1 MCFSVFHTIFIYS
14 AKILYYSNYFERTIE
29 YMKVK
34 ASWAAFVPF
43 TVGAVLLHIYH
54 LFFLGGDEIT
64 QHLYGGYSLLINKS
78 TEPELIV
85 LLAAVMFVFLV
96 LFNLIDRKT
105 SSYCDIKRSGL
116 SGLFMIISGLLLGV
130 ESAVALVTVSPSSES
145 VTSDFAISI
154 LGVCVSLVFAIVG
167 MGLLI
172 GFNIAKK
179 MRICMVLPTIW
190 AAVEMIKS
198 FVAHREQA
206 PSLSFFDVFVWVFL
220 TVFLFQNSM
229 VLCGIEIK
237 NPVKSSFTYGFMFI
251 LFAIVYTISEIKGSM
266 DELGYFE
273 VTALV
278 PQFLIAALGLYA
290 FVSLANLSSKMI
302 TKQKA
307 DELYGSLSEEQKGE
321 KSEKKSSKKNDD
333 FDEDTDEPEAA
344 FGVGSTKYVTAEFE
358 KIRLEKATK
367 KAQERT
373 GKLPGMLNSD
383 DDDDE
388 DEEPLSTL
396 DKIDQLI
403 MELSDD
409 ANK

>member
-1 MCFSVFHTIFIYS
+1 
-14 AKILYYSNYFERTIE
+14 
-29 YMKVK
+29 MKVK

-54 LFFLGGDEIT
+54 LFFLGGDQIT
-64 QHLYGGYSLLINKS
+64 QQLYGGYSLLINKT

-85 LLAAVMFVFLV
+85 ILAALMFAFLM

-105 SSYCDIKRSGL
+105 SSYCDIKRDTLG
-116 SGLFMIISGLLLGV
+116 GLFLVISGLLLGV
-130 ESAVALVTVSPSSES
+130 ESAVSMVTLSPSSDTLTSEFAINILGI
-145 VTSDFAISI
+145 VTSLI
-154 LGVCVSLVFAIVG
+154 FAIVG
-167 MGLLI
+167 MGLLV

-179 MRICMVLPTIW
+179 MRLCMVIPTIW
-190 AAVEMIKS
+190 AAIQMIKS
-198 FVAHREQA
+198 FVSHREQS
-206 PSLSFFDVFVWVFL
+206 PSFAFFDVFVWVFL
-220 TVFLFQNSM
+220 TIFLFQNAM

-237 NPVKSSFTYGFMFI
+237 NPVKASFTYGLMFI
-251 LFAIVYTISEIKGSM
+251 LFSAVYTISEIKSSM

-273 VTALV
+273 VTALI

-290 FVSLANLSSKMI
+290 FVSIANMSTAMI
-302 TKQKA
+302 TKKKA
-307 DELYGSLSEEQKGE
+307 DELYGSLSDEQKAE
-321 KSEKKSSKKNDD
+321 KESAKKSAKALEDD
-333 FDEDTDEPEAA
+333 DTDEPEAA

-358 KIRLEKATK
+358 KIRLEKAAK

-373 GKLPGMLNSD
+373 GKISGAVS
-383 DDDDE
+383 DDDE
-388 DEEPLSTL
+388 DEEPMSTL

>member
-1 MCFSVFHTIFIYS
+1 
-14 AKILYYSNYFERTIE
+14 
-29 YMKVK
+29 MKVK

-43 TVGAVLLHIYH
+43 TVGAVVLHIYH

-64 QHLYGGYSLLINKS
+64 QQLFGGYSLLINKT

-85 LLAAVMFVFLV
+85 ILAAVMFVLLV
-96 LFNLIDRKT
+96 LFRLIDRTT
-105 SSYCDIKRSGL
+105 SSYCDIKRDGL
-116 SGLFMIISGLLLGV
+116 GGLFMIVSGLLLGV
-130 ESAVALVTVSPSSES
+130 ESAVSLVTVSPDSE
-145 VTSDFAISI
+145 TLTTDFAVNI
-154 LGVCVSLVFAIVG
+154 LGVGTALVFAIVG

-179 MRICMVLPTIW
+179 MRAVMLVPTVW

-198 FVAHREQA
+198 FVSHREQA

-220 TVFLFQNSM
+220 TLFLFQNSM

-237 NPVKSSFTYGFMFI
+237 NPVKSSFTYGLMFV
-251 LFAIVYTISEIKGSM
+251 LFSGIYTISEIKGSP

-273 VTALV
+273 ITRLI
-278 PQFLIAALGLYA
+278 PTLLIASLGLYA
-290 FVSLANLSSKMI
+290 LFSLVNLSSKMI
-302 TKQKA
+302 TKKKA
-307 DELYGSLSEEQKGE
+307 DELYGSLSEEQKP
-321 KSEKKSSKKNDD
+321 EKKPSKKQD
-333 FDEDTDEPEAA
+333 DEDEENDEPEAA

-373 GKLPGMLNSD
+373 GKIPSAANSD

-388 DEEPLSTL
+388 DEEPMSTL

-409 ANK
+409 ANKQ